1 NLPQFFDVFV
11 FRLVADRIVQQR
23 KIPVFLGQQIA
34 VFIEKKITG
43 GNFAN
48 RFEDRVRGG
57 HVLIGKILAQGA
69 RVYFSSDLGMFQ
81 QRLDLRAKN
90 NATVVAAVVQR
101 FFADSVAR
109 QKKGFVAGVPEREGK
124 HSLETFQTL
133 NAFFFIEVDNNLGVR
148 VGPEAVA
155 LFFEFR
161 SQLAKIIDL
170 AVIS

>member
-23 KIPVFLGQQIA
+23 KIPVFLGPQIA
-34 VFIEKKITG
+34 VFVEKKITG

-101 FFADSVAR
+101 IFADSVAR
-109 QKKGFVAGVPEREGK
+109 QTKALVAGIPERQAN
-124 HSLETFQTL
+124 HSLENSPTL
-133 NAFFFIEVDNNLGVR
+133 NPLFR
-148 VGPEAVA
+148 PEANTNLRVLAGPAAVA
-155 LFFEFR
+155 
-161 SQLAKIIDL
+161 
-170 AVIS
+170 